1 MALKVIDEPIQ
12 QAPRTAV
19 IKKSKLLKE
28 KNKQRSTIPSG
39 KRTIAKRTRYAV
51 WGMIVVLGLSGVFAF
66 IKANN
71 VSASNAQLF
80 EQVNSMTKKLETLT
94 AVSVDERKTDA
105 YFAEFIPLFMNLDA
119 EDYDTRVER
128 EQALGYY
135 FESMSDYTLG
145 NDTNRQLE
153 DFRLYELNQAQEG
166 FVARYFVRYTTSELE
181 GSNRQTFEHLL
192 NIPFVEENGVFAI
205 TEFPYFGLVP
215 ENRGLVA
222 ATESALSERNQVSFA
237 EVEGLEEFLEQFFNN
252 YASSSV
258 EDIAYM
264 MQEPISLDG
273 QFKYVRSENKVYE
286 FEDQEEFI
294 VQSVIELQLNNT
306 GLAHKEHMT
315 LTISND
321 GDRFFVEKL
330 SHSIGGID

>member
-1 MALKVIDEPIQ
+1 MALKVTNELP
-12 QAPRTAV
+12 QAPSAAV
-19 IKKSKLLKE
+19 IKKSELLKG
-28 KNKQRSTIPSG
+28 KNKQRSAIPSG
-39 KRTIAKRTRYAV
+39 KRTVAKRTRYFL
-51 WGMIVVLGLSGVFAF
+51 WGTIVVLGLSGVLAF
-66 IKANN
+66 VKANN
-71 VSASNAQLF
+71 VSSSHSQLI
-80 EQVNSMTKKLETLT
+80 EHVDTMTKKLETLT
-94 AVSVDERKTDA
+94 AVSVDERKTEA
-105 YFAEFIPLFMNLDA
+105 YFAEFIPLFMNLGA

-128 EQALGYY
+128 EQALGDY
-135 FESMSDYTLG
+135 FESTSDHTLG

-181 GSNRQTFEHLL
+181 GGNRQAFEHLL

-215 ENRGLVA
+215 ENRGMVA

-264 MQEPISLDG
+264 MQEPVSLDG

>member
-1 MALKVIDEPIQ
+1 MALKVTNELP
-12 QAPRTAV
+12 QAPSAAV
-19 IKKSKLLKE
+19 IKKSKLFKG
-28 KNKQRSTIPSG
+28 KNKQKSAIPSG
-39 KRTIAKRTRYAV
+39 KRTVAKRTRYAV
-51 WGMIVVLGLSGVFAF
+51 WGTIVVLGLSGVFAF

-71 VSASNAQLF
+71 VSDSNSQLV
-80 EQVNSMTKKLETLT
+80 EQVDAMTKKLETLT

-105 YFAEFIPLFMNLDA
+105 YFSEFIPLFMNLDA
-119 EDYDTRVER
+119 EDYDTRVKR
-128 EQALGYY
+128 EQALGHY
-135 FESMSDYTLG
+135 FESTSDYTFG
-145 NDTNRQLE
+145 DSTNRRLK
-153 DFRLYELNQAQEG
+153 DFRLYELNQSEVG
-166 FVARYFVRYTTSELE
+166 FVARYFVRYTTSEIE
-181 GSNRQTFEHLL
+181 GENPQTFEHLL

-215 ENRGLVA
+215 ENRGMVE
-222 ATESALSERNQVSFA
+222 TIESTLSERNQVSFA

-264 MQEPISLDG
+264 MQEPISLNG
-273 QFKYVRSENKVYE
+273 QFEYVRSENKVYE

-294 VQSVIELQLNNT
+294 VQSVIELQLSNT
-306 GLAHKEHMT
+306 GLTHKEHMT

-330 SHSIGGID
+330 THTLGGMN

>member
-1 MALKVIDEPIQ
+1 MALKVTNEVP
-12 QAPRTAV
+12 QAPRASV
-19 IKKSKLLKE
+19 IKKNKLLKG
-28 KNKQRSTIPSG
+28 KTKQKSTIPSG

-80 EQVNSMTKKLETLT
+80 EQVNAMTKKLETLT

-135 FESMSDYTLG
+135 FESTSDYTLG

-153 DFRLYELNQAQEG
+153 DFRLYELNQVDEG

-181 GSNRQTFEHLL
+181 GGNRQTFEHLL

-205 TEFPYFGLVP
+205 TGFPYLGLVP

-264 MQEPISLDG
+264 MQEPISLNG
-273 QFKYVRSENKVYE
+273 QFEYVRSENKVYE
-286 FEDQEEFI
+286 FEDQEELV
-294 VQSVIELQLNNT
+294 VQSVIELRLNNT
-306 GLAHKEHMT
+306 GLTHKEHMT

-321 GDRFFVEKL
+321 GDRFFVEEL
-330 SHSIGGID
+330 THTLGGMN